1 MVIDFQLNKVALNL
15 EKEINESLLNLH
27 VTSSS
32 KNDPHFCD
40 FLESEFLDEQVK
52 SIKTLSEMITKLKKV
67 GTGLGEYIF
76 DKNLQW
82 KLEFI

>member
-1 MVIDFQLNKVALNL
+1 MNL
-15 EKEINESLLNLH
+15 EKEINDSLLGLH
-27 VTSSS
+27 ATSSS

-52 SIKTLSEMITKLKKV
+52 SIKTLSDMITQLKKV

-76 DKNLQW
+76 DKDLQ
-82 KLEFI
+82 